1 LEQLVQSVTCNE
13 CEEVLKSL
21 AGWRSH
27 CLTHADLQGFVP
39 SLVNSECRRTPAD
52 FVASKDNPFS
62 CPRCNLCFASR
73 EEMEEHHKSIT
84 RTVRLVCPQCKGQ
97 FSDLENHIQEEHIG
111 CVECGFCGLQTLQ
124 LISHC
129 HTLHSGFESVIAES
143 TTRCFGDGITSEW
156 LETVLQSSAQFLAS
170 EVKPEAAQTKPQ
182 RTVSKPNNAEFNPV
196 MPPAAILNNKSN
208 PVMPPAAI
216 LNNKFKLED
225 SLQEKLPSRTH
236 PISNLGKN
244 DIRYDMSEEQ
254 RSRKNVQDYKRLN
267 SMMMGEARARNE
279 CEICGFI
286 PYTKNKYRE
295 KQDHLAKMHFKERID
310 VLIPTTRPYACP
322 YTSCAYQ
329 GRDRQDILR
338 HYTGKH
344 NILKMWVDE
353 FVREQ
358 ILMDK
363 EAAAALLPSTELTFQ
378 EMQLLAIEKQDGS
391 MSAVDFRQMERQA
404 IEKEMG
410 PAGRTSIS
418 LKRRQS
424 ISPIL
429 REEPADYNTFNLQHD
444 QLTLL
449 DASPPSSGAK
459 KSAKSPHDSLTGS
472 AVNELLNGSATA
484 AGTVIIDTPSGQIS
498 FTRSKRKPSKDI
510 TETTHTVSKSCTK
523 SPLYLF
529 RCDIC
534 PDSVVFKSMQGLR
547 EHKASDHIKD
557 EVEAV
562 DPLALDTAVSIP
574 ETEGNYS
581 TQNKRTCSTG
591 TEFSDPTRTEFSD
604 PTRTEFSDPTG
615 TEGSCP
621 TCQMN
626 FNTAKALRLHQS
638 ICSDGLAA
646 TSTIVS
652 SKFLPAIARA
662 KGTPAPT
669 AVMAATAAIKRT
681 AAATTSSMEPPKKKA
696 KRPPPPLVKL

>member
-1 LEQLVQSVTCNE
+1 MMLDAPNLPKNSNVFRTTHTCE
-13 CEEVLKSL
+13 L
-21 AGWRSH
+21 
-27 CLTHADLQGFVP
+27 
-39 SLVNSECRRTPAD
+39 
-52 FVASKDNPFS
+52 
-62 CPRCNLCFASR
+62 
-73 EEMEEHHKSIT
+73 
-84 RTVRLVCPQCKGQ
+84 
-97 FSDLENHIQEEHIG
+97 
-111 CVECGFCGLQTLQ
+111 CGF
-124 LISHC
+124 
-129 HTLHSGFESVIAES
+129 EP
-143 TTRCFGDGITSEW
+143 
-156 LETVLQSSAQFLAS
+156 
-170 EVKPEAAQTKPQ
+170 K
-182 RTVSKPNNAEFNPV
+182 
-196 MPPAAILNNKSN
+196 
-208 PVMPPAAI
+208 
-216 LNNKFKLED
+216 
-225 SLQEKLPSRTH
+225 
-236 PISNLGKN
+236 
-244 DIRYDMSEEQ
+244 
-254 RSRKNVQDYKRLN
+254 
-267 SMMMGEARARNE
+267 
-279 CEICGFI
+279 
-286 PYTKNKYRE
+286 TKNKYRE
-295 KQDHLAKMHFKERID
+295 KQDHLVMKHFKERID
-310 VLIPTTRPYACP
+310 KIFPHCRPYLCP
-322 YTSCAYQ
+322 NKECEFTGKDKQAL
-329 GRDRQDILR
+329 LR

-363 EAAAALLPSTELTFQ
+363 EAAAALLPPSELTFQ

-410 PAGRTSIS
+410 PAGRTSLS

-449 DASPPSSGAK
+449 DASPPSSGVK

-534 PDSVVFKSMQGLR
+534 PDSVVFKSMHGLR

-604 PTRTEFSDPTG
+604 PTG

-652 SKFLPAIARA
+652 SKFLPAISRA
-662 KGTPAPT
+662 KGTPAPMTAT